1 MKTISIVRL
10 PACRHQFASWGLEDV
25 FYNSKLTYS
34 IRNLS
39 FTGSFTTEV
48 IIESLQRSI
57 RVCNL
62 LGIDSR
68 HHFKKIYL
76 YNPQIGVL
84 EIDWMMSKIVFN
96 LMIMQL
102 PSLNEKMAEWL
113 WELASIE

>member
-10 PACRHQFASWGLEDV
+10 PACRHQFASWGLEDD
-25 FYNSKLTYS
+25 FYNSRLIYS
-34 IRNLS
+34 IKNLS
-39 FTGSFTTEV
+39 FTGNITTEV
-48 IIESLQRSI
+48 IIQSLQRSL

-76 YNPQIGVL
+76 YNSHLGVV
-84 EIDWMMSKIVFN
+84 EIDWMMSKVGFN

-102 PSLNEKMAEWL
+102 PSLNEQIAQCL
-113 WELASIE
+113 WELAS